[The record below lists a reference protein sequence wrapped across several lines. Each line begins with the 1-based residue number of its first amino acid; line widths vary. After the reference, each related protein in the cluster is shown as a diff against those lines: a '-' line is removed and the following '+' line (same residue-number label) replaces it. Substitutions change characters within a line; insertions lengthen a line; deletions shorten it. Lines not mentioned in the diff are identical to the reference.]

1 MTAGLLWANSLG
13 VRPSGERPVR
23 LGDYELLE
31 RIGIG
36 GMAEVYKARR
46 VGEAGFE
53 QVLAVKRILP
63 HLAADEEF
71 VKMFIDE
78 AKIAVQLSHPN
89 IAAVHDLGRMNG
101 ACFLVLDYVHG
112 RDLRQLWEREREWR
126 APPHAGIACHV
137 IARALEGLS
146 HAHKATD
153 AMGEPL
159 DLIHRDVTPQNILVS
174 FEGDVKIVDFGL
186 AKAQGR
192 AHATQ
197 AGVVKGKLAYLA
209 PEQVRGKPLDP
220 RVDVYAAGIVLWEL
234 LTGRRLFYSDT
245 DLDTL
250 RKVHAGDVEPPS
262 RLNSVVPPQLDQVV
276 LTALA
281 KDADRRFHSAQEF
294 LDALEEVIWDW
305 GVVYRAQQIGAYVAH
320 FFPEAR
326 ETSGVVSDESST
338 VLDEDEIEEIA

>member
-1 MTAGLLWANSLG
+1 MG
-13 VRPSGERPVR
+13 VGPSGARLGR

-31 RIGIG
+31 RIGSG

-46 VGEAGFE
+46 AGEHGFE
-53 QVLAVKRILP
+53 RVLAVKRILP

-71 VKMFIDE
+71 VSMFIDE

-89 IAAVHDLGRMNG
+89 IAAVHDLGRIDG
-101 ACFLVLDYVHG
+101 TCYLVLDYVHG
-112 RDLRQLWEREREWR
+112 RDLRILWEREREWR

-146 HAHKATD
+146 HAHKAVD
-153 AMGEPL
+153 GMGRPL

-209 PEQVRGKPLDP
+209 PEQMRGLPLDP

-234 LTGRRLFYSDT
+234 LTGQRLFYADT

-250 RKVHAGDVEPPS
+250 RKVHEAHVEPPS
-262 RLNSVVPPQLDQVV
+262 SLNQVIPPQLDRVV

-281 KDADRRFHSAQEF
+281 KDRDARYESAQDF

-305 GVVYRAQQIGAYVAH
+305 GVVYKAQQIGAYVSH
-320 FFPEAR
+320 FFPEAH
-326 ETSGVVSDESST
+326 EASHVHFDDTTAS
-338 VLDEDEIEEIA
+338 LDEEELEELEEIA

>member
-1 MTAGLLWANSLG
+1 MSPPAARFG
-13 VRPSGERPVR
+13 R

-31 RIGIG
+31 RIGTG

-46 VGEAGFE
+46 AGEHGFE
-53 QVLAVKRILP
+53 RVLAVKRILP
-63 HLAADEEF
+63 HLAEDEEF
-71 VKMFIDE
+71 VAMFIDE

-89 IAAVHDLGRMNG
+89 IAAVHDLGRIDG
-101 ACFLVLDYVHG
+101 QCFLVLDYVHG
-112 RDLRQLWEREREWR
+112 RDLRLLWEREREWR

-146 HAHKATD
+146 HAHRATD
-153 AMGEPL
+153 GMGRPL

-209 PEQVRGKPLDP
+209 PEQIRGQTLDP

-234 LTGRRLFYSDT
+234 LTGQRLFYSDT

-250 RKVHAGDVEPPS
+250 RKVHEGYAAPPS
-262 RLNSVVPPQLDQVV
+262 SINTVIPPQLDEVV
-276 LTALA
+276 ATALA
-281 KDADRRFHSAQEF
+281 KDPEARFQSAQEF

-305 GVVYRAQQIGAYVAH
+305 GVVYKAAQIGAYVSH

-326 ETSGVVSDESST
+326 EASRIVSDEGSEL
-338 VLDEDEIEEIA
+338 LDEDELEEIA

>member
-1 MTAGLLWANSLG
+1 VGPKGARLG
-13 VRPSGERPVR
+13 Q

-31 RIGIG
+31 RIGCG

-46 VGEAGFE
+46 LGEAGFE
-53 QVLAVKRILP
+53 RILAVKRILP
-63 HLAADEEF
+63 HLSADEEF
-71 VKMFIDE
+71 VSMFIDE

-89 IAAVHDLGRMNG
+89 IAAVHDLGRIDGN
-101 ACFLVLDYVHG
+101 CYLVLDYVHG

-146 HAHKATD
+146 HAHRATD
-153 AMGEPL
+153 GHGRAL

-209 PEQVRGKPLDP
+209 PEQIRGLQLDP

-234 LTGRRLFYSDT
+234 LTGQRLFYADT

-250 RKVHAGDVEPPS
+250 RKVHEGHAEPPS
-262 RLNSVVPPQLDQVV
+262 TINKVIPPQLDRVV

-281 KDADRRFHSAQEF
+281 KERDARYQNAQDF

-305 GVVYRAQQIGAYVAH
+305 GVVYKAQQIGAYVSH

-326 ETSGVVSDESST
+326 EASRIVSDEAT
-338 VLDEDEIEEIA
+338 GVLEEDDLEEIA